1 MVSQPYCW
9 KAFRAIRRQFPQVAL
24 VNRTHGWEAR
34 GIERRNITPWEKPGN
49 IFKRFGRSIS
59 QSLMRGWCEKT
70 LAESDLLITPSKRGR
85 EWICKE
91 YPRFAEKVVS
101 APYGFDKNQIPHP
114 KPAKNSDRVE
124 LVFAG
129 QYMPVKGC
137 RVLEEYL
144 PGIAQIYP
152 KTTLKMIVQVSAHPR
167 IRERL
172 GKYWGNR
179 LKLLPWVNRDA
190 LFNEL
195 MQSDIFLAP
204 SYFEG
209 WCKTAME
216 AVMAGC
222 HVVGF
227 AEGFLAETQSSRVHV
242 VPVADAEGFSLQL
255 KEVIENYLVARET
268 MDGPDGYP
276 QVISWED
283 SARLVAHAIGKVVV
297 SRQGV

>member
-9 KAFRAIRRQFPQVAL
+9 KAFRAIRKQFPKIAL
-24 VNRTHGWEAR
+24 INRTHGWEAR
-34 GIERRNITPWEKPGN
+34 GIERRNITPWENPGN

-59 QSLMRGWCEKT
+59 QALMKGWCEKT
-70 LAESDLLITPSKRGR
+70 LAASDILITPSKLGR
-85 EWICKE
+85 EWIRNE
-91 YPRFAEKVVS
+91 YPQFVGKVFNV
-101 APYGFDKNQIPHP
+101 PYGFDKDKIPNP
-114 KPAKNSDRVE
+114 KPSKNPDKVQ

-129 QYMPVKGC
+129 QYLPVKGC
-137 RVLEEYL
+137 RVLEQYL
-144 PGIAQIYP
+144 SDIAASYP
-152 KTTLKMIVQVSAHPR
+152 NASLKMIVQDTARSR

-179 LKLLPWVNRDA
+179 LNIIPWVDRET
-190 LFNEL
+190 LFKEL

-216 AVMAGC
+216 ALMAGC

-227 AEGFLAETQSSRVHV
+227 AEGFLAEAKCSRVHV
-242 VPVADAEGFSLQL
+242 VAVADAEGFSIQL
-255 KEVIENYLVARET
+255 KEVIENYLVARES

-276 QVISWED
+276 HVISWED
-283 SARLVAHAIGKVVV
+283 SARLLAQAIGKVVV